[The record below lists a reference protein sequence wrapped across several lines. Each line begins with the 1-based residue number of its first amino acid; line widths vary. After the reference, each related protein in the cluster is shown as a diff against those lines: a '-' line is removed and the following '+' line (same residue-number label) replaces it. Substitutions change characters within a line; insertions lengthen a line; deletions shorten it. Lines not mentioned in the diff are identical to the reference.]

1 MKVKNDIES
10 SFKNIRR
17 EHKIK
22 KHQIRNFKISLVRDE
37 TLQPMVD
44 ALGPGGDE
52 GRGVPAI
59 SLGEVA
65 SNL

>member
-1 MKVKNDIES
+1 LH
-10 SFKNIRR
+10 FTR
-17 EHKIK
+17 
-22 KHQIRNFKISLVRDE
+22 QNFA
-37 TLQPMVD
+37 LQNLGGFYGRMVD
-44 ALGPGGDE
+44 ALGDPGEE